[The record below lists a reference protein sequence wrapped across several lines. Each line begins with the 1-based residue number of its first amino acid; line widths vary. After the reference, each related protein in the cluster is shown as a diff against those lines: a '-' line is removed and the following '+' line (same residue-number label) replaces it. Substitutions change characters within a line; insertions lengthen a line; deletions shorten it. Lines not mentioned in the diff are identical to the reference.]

1 MKRLHLAGFLAL
13 ALLLVACGRAPDG
26 AMPPG
31 SPRPQE
37 AGRPLGTFSLKD
49 VDGREVGFQPG
60 TTGLTLIEVWAPEW
74 FEGSDEQFR
83 RLQEIHERYGNRGL
97 RVLCV
102 AFEAGP
108 EQVAQAIKRHGAL
121 FDVGL
126 AQDKALEALDPQA
139 LPTTWL
145 VDPQGRILQRLE
157 GYQPLETLE
166 PLLEEAL
173 GTP

>member
-1 MKRLHLAGFLAL
+1 MKRLFLARFLVL
-13 ALLLVACGRAPDG
+13 ALLAACGRAPDG
-26 AMPPG
+26 AVAPG
-31 SPRPQE
+31 SPRPE
-37 AGRPLGTFSLKD
+37 ASGGTLGTFSLKD
-49 VDGREVGFQPG
+49 LDGKEVGFQPG
-60 TTGLTLIEVWAPEW
+60 QTGLTLIEVWAPEW

-102 AFEAGP
+102 AFETDLEEVGR
-108 EQVAQAIKRHGAL
+108 AIERHNAL

-126 AQDKALEALDPQA
+126 AHERALEVLDPQA

-145 VDPQGRILQRLE
+145 ADREGRILKRLE
-157 GYQPLETLE
+157 GYQPLESLE
-166 PLLEEAL
+166 PALEEAL